1 MLLHQVVVLF
11 FSASGVSQC
20 ESVFLRSSWS
30 AKQRFRYF
38 SLQMIFNWT
47 PVAASL
53 FAWISSRESDLVVSR
68 PATSVTFL
76 NMSVL
81 FQAPLWAYLLCAVG
95 LFIYQSLDAID
106 GKQARRTNS
115 SSPLGELFDH
125 GCDSLSTGAS
135 ADPVSG
141 SSSPPQHLL
150 SQVEA
155 LKVPYVSHLHSV
167 RGAGNQ
173 YSRANGNQPR
183 LDVLLLLRW
192 DVYVLLRSLANLR
205 VRDTAL
211 RHVSR

>member
-1 MLLHQVVVLF
+1 MVFSWTLVASSLL
-11 FSASGVSQC
+11 
-20 ESVFLRSSWS
+20 
-30 AKQRFRYF
+30 
-38 SLQMIFNWT
+38 
-47 PVAASL
+47 
-53 FAWISSRESDLVVSR
+53 AWISSCESDFINSSWSVDKARPVSFL
-68 PATSVTFL
+68 SFL
-76 NMSVL
+76 NVSLL

-135 ADPVSG
+135 ANTSTAVFPPL
-141 SSSPPQHLL
+141 SSSTKSKLSKCLL
-150 SQVEA
+150 
-155 LKVPYVSHLHSV
+155 VSCLRSV

-173 YSRANGNQPR
+173 YSRANGNQPG
-183 LDVLLLLRW
+183 LDVLLLLRR

-211 RHVSR
+211 RHVSP